1 MRLSVFT
8 SVCDKEK
15 KRFECIRLCMLLSG
29 LSVFSQ
35 LYLFQPLLGDLSNSF
50 RVSAVDSSLA
60 VSLTTIGMAFGLFL
74 WAFKAD
80 VLSRKQLMSFSLI
93 LSSALTLASAFV
105 SVFPLFLLVNF
116 LKGVLL
122 SGVSAVALAYLS
134 EEVNPSVIGAA
145 ISLYLSG
152 NTLGGMGGR
161 IVGTL
166 LTGWSGWHVAVWVIG
181 IVCLTLGV
189 LFVRILPASR
199 NFKPSAFSVY
209 DRLTQMG
216 RFLKNPQL
224 MGIYMIAALSMGVF
238 VSVYNYISLLL
249 ESPAYALSHQR
260 LAGIFLIYIAGV
272 VGSMLVGRLSD
283 RYSPYTLLRY
293 SLLLLLSGLL
303 MLLIPSLEWVIGGL
317 GVLTFA
323 FFSTHTMASRI
334 VTMQGSEALSSA
346 TSLYWLFYYAGSGLL
361 GSATGIWFV
370 DYGWNSF
377 VGGLIL
383 LVLVSFVAL
392 YIAVPGH
399 RFNFIKSMN
408 Y

>member
-145 ISLYLSG
+145 IISILAEIHWEVWEDVLWVHCLPDG
-152 NTLGGMGGR
+152 VDGM
-161 IVGTL
+161 
-166 LTGWSGWHVAVWVIG
+166 
-181 IVCLTLGV
+181 
-189 LFVRILPASR
+189 
-199 NFKPSAFSVY
+199 
-209 DRLTQMG
+209 
-216 RFLKNPQL
+216 
-224 MGIYMIAALSMGVF
+224 
-238 VSVYNYISLLL
+238 
-249 ESPAYALSHQR
+249 
-260 LAGIFLIYIAGV
+260 
-272 VGSMLVGRLSD
+272 
-283 RYSPYTLLRY
+283 
-293 SLLLLLSGLL
+293 
-303 MLLIPSLEWVIGGL
+303 
-317 GVLTFA
+317 
-323 FFSTHTMASRI
+323 
-334 VTMQGSEALSSA
+334 
-346 TSLYWLFYYAGSGLL
+346 
-361 GSATGIWFV
+361 
-370 DYGWNSF
+370 
-377 VGGLIL
+377 
-383 LVLVSFVAL
+383 
-392 YIAVPGH
+392 
-399 RFNFIKSMN
+399 
-408 Y
+408 